1 MLPAIIGISSGIF
14 LILLFHL
21 IKQFDK
27 TLVYGLILT
36 GIAFIY
42 VGFMWTDLQALI
54 TSCIQAILF
63 LLLAY
68 TGIMKSIYLIAAG
81 YILHGCWDLLFA
93 PFAPAHL
100 IPPGYDLFC
109 LTIDFT
115 MGLYLFYYAFQ
126 NNRRLPALK

>member
-1 MLPAIIGISSGIF
+1 MLPSIIGISSGIF
-14 LILLFHL
+14 LILLFQL

-27 TLVYGLILT
+27 TLVYGLVLT

-42 VGFMWTDLQALI
+42 VGFMWTDLQALL
-54 TSCIQAILF
+54 TSCIQAVLF

-68 TGIMKSIYLIAAG
+68 IGIKKSIYLIAVG

-115 MGLYLFYYAFQ
+115 MGLYLFYYAFR
-126 NNRRLPALK
+126 NNHRLPALQ